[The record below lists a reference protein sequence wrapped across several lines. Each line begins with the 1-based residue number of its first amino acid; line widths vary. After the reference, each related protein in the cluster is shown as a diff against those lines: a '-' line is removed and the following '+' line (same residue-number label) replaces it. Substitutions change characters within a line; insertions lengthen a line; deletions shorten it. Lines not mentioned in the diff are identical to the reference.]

1 MDMQEF
7 KLKNYVDDNGVEPI
21 KVWLKSLGGTI
32 RKRILLRLDRLK
44 DGNFGD
50 HKQLSA
56 ELFELRFR
64 VGSGYRIYYTIEND
78 IIILLING
86 GDKKS
91 QTKDIKLALKIVTE
105 LKGVQNEQN

>member
-1 MDMQEF
+1 MNMQEF

-50 HKQLSA
+50 HK
-56 ELFELRFR
+56 
-64 VGSGYRIYYTIEND
+64 
-78 IIILLING
+78 
-86 GDKKS
+86 
-91 QTKDIKLALKIVTE
+91 
-105 LKGVQNEQN
+105 